1 MKHFNVAVAFIAAVN
16 AGVALTQ
23 GNMSAFFGWGAATF
37 ASLNVA
43 IQLHRIEQ
51 LKK

>member
-1 MKHFNVAVAFIAAVN
+1 MKHLNIAIAFIAAVN
-16 AGVALTQ
+16 AGVALAE
-23 GNMSAFFGWGAATF
+23 GNMSAFLGWSAATF

-43 IQLHRIEQ
+43 VQLHRIEQ